1 MPTSRH
7 HRTASPND
15 SAGPTGTTAGPAFD
29 VSTRGGQPAQPAAD
43 GALDRALDDALAR
56 VRELSLRLWAVRE
69 VHQPARGR
77 LGRARCGTCGQT
89 YPCATVQAAGPPA
102 LRRTA

>member
-1 MPTSRH
+1 MATRRRSAATRARSAAPAEET
-7 HRTASPND
+7 
-15 SAGPTGTTAGPAFD
+15 SAGHAPLRPA
-29 VSTRGGQPAQPAAD
+29 PD

-69 VHQPARGR
+69 VHQPARGL
-77 LGRARCGTCGQT
+77 LGRARCVACGQA
-89 YPCATVQAAGPPA
+89 YPCATVQAAAGPST